1 MIDGLNLAFLERILL
16 IIIKTCD
23 KFAWNL
29 TINIHDVIWYR
40 NKIACKL
47 LSDKISSF
55 LLSTERR
62 SSRDNVTLN
71 KNKN

>member
-1 MIDGLNLAFLERILL
+1 MIDGLNLAFLKRILL

-29 TINIHDVIWYR
+29 TINIYDVIWYR

-55 LLSTERR
+55 LLSIERR